1 MALPSP
7 AAVIPI
13 AGPPPEGD
21 QQFRELAEHVA
32 AATFIYRGS
41 RFLYVNAAAVELTG
55 FTREELLAIDFW
67 ELAHPEFRDLVRER
81 GLARQRGEEVVG
93 RYELKIL
100 RKDGE
105 ERWIDFTA
113 GSITYLGRPAALGT
127 AFDITERRRADAA
140 LHRQALAFE
149 NLYDA
154 VILSG
159 PDGRIT
165 DWNPAAE
172 RIYGFTRDEV
182 LGRTAVEMWMEPSE
196 AADLNQRILDA
207 LEEEGRW
214 QGEIRFVRKDGTRGV
229 SETLV
234 VPLVDAQGR
243 RVGALGVN
251 RDVTERKRTEEALRT
266 SEERFRLMV
275 TGAQQVFFYV
285 HGLDGVYEYL
295 SPSVREVLG
304 YAPEELVGKSYSV
317 LHAGHDSDHAVEEQ
331 TAATIASGVPN
342 TYLVFAR
349 HREGQVVALELAE
362 TAVRRGGRVRA
373 VQGFARNVT
382 ERIRAED
389 ALRDS
394 EERYRTLFEESRDAV
409 YMSSIDGGMLRA
421 NQAMLEM
428 FGIEPGELSSLRL
441 ADLYYD
447 PSDRQRFRDEIF
459 RTGYVRDYELRLKR
473 RDGTPVHCLISA
485 TLRRA
490 PTGEVTGFQGIIHD
504 ITQRKRAEEQLAY
517 GALHDAL
524 TGLPNRALF
533 VDRLGQALE
542 RVRRGGP
549 PFAVFFLDVDRFKVV
564 NDSLGHAVGDELLIA
579 AAGRMEQVV
588 RPGDTVAR
596 FGGDEFTLLVEDVG
610 GAVDATHM
618 AERVLEAL
626 AEPFSLDRHEVF
638 TSASVGIAVGTT
650 GTEDP
655 EVLLRNADAA
665 LSRAKALGK
674 NRYEVFD
681 RAMHAEAVERLRL
694 ETDLRRALERDE
706 LVLHYQPIVRL
717 ADGRVDGFEAL
728 LRWRHPERGWVPPGL
743 FIPVAEEM
751 GLIHTLGRWV
761 FEEACSR
768 ARSWM
773 AAFAGRRVR
782 MAVNLSA
789 AQFSQADL
797 ADHVER
803 AMASCGLPPG
813 VVHLEITESVI
824 LEHAG
829 PALAIL
835 ARLREMGVGLCM
847 DDFGTGYSSL
857 GYLHRFPLDEL
868 KIDRSFVARME
879 LDPRNAQLVQ
889 AIVGLARNL
898 GVKVVAEG
906 VETGEQLDA
915 LRAMGCDFAQGFLF
929 SEPLPEDE
937 AEALL
942 RADPAW

>member
-1 MALPSP
+1 MSLSSP
-7 AAVIPI
+7 AAFPLSEPV
-13 AGPPPEGD
+13 ESD

-32 AATFIYRGS
+32 AATFIYRGN
-41 RFLYVNAAAVELTG
+41 RFLYVNAAALELTG
-55 FTREELLAIDFW
+55 YTREELLAIDFW
-67 ELAHPEFRDLVRER
+67 ELAHPEFRELVRER

-100 RKDGE
+100 RKDGG

-113 GSITYLGRPAALGT
+113 GTVTYLGRPAALGT
-127 AFDITERRRADAA
+127 AFDVTERRRADAA

-159 PDGRIT
+159 RDGRIT

-182 LGRTAVEMWMEPSE
+182 LGKTAVELWMEPSE
-196 AADLNQRILDA
+196 AADLDQRILDA

-214 QGEIRFVRKDGTRGV
+214 RGEIRFVRKDGSRGV

-234 VPLVDAQGR
+234 VPLVDARGR

-266 SEERFRLMV
+266 SEERFRLIV
-275 TGAQQVFFYV
+275 TGTQQVFFYV
-285 HGLDGVYEYL
+285 HDLEGVYESL
-295 SPSVREVLG
+295 SPSVRDVLG
-304 YAPEELVGKSYSV
+304 YAPDELVGKPYSV
-317 LHAGHDSDHAVEEQ
+317 LHTGHDSDRTVEER
-331 TAATIASGVPN
+331 TASTIGSGVPN
-342 TYLVFAR
+342 TCLVFAR
-349 HREGQVVALELAE
+349 HREGHIVALELVE

-428 FGIEPGELSSLRL
+428 FGIEPGELPSLRL

-490 PTGEVTGFQGIIHD
+490 PTGEVVGFQGIIHD

-579 AAGRMEQVV
+579 VAGRMERVV

-596 FGGDEFTLLVEDVG
+596 FGGDEFTLLVEAVG

-638 TSASVGIAVGTT
+638 TSASVGIAVGAT
-650 GTEDP
+650 GAEDP
-655 EVLLRNADAA
+655 EVLLRSADAA

-717 ADGRVDGFEAL
+717 GDGRIDGFEAL
-728 LRWRHPERGWVPPGL
+728 LRWRHPERGWVSPNL

-761 FEEACSR
+761 FEEACGR
-768 ARSWM
+768 ARGWM
-773 AAFAGRRVR
+773 DAFAGRRVR

-803 AMASCGLPPG
+803 AMEACGLPPG

-857 GYLHRFPLDEL
+857 GYLHRFPIDEL

-879 LDPRNAQLVQ
+879 LDPRNTQLVQ
-889 AIVGLARNL
+889 AIAGLARNL

-906 VETGEQLDA
+906 VETREQLDA

-942 RADPAW
+942 RADPVW

>member
-1 MALPSP
+1 MSLPSP
-7 AAVIPI
+7 AAVFPL
-13 AGPPPEGD
+13 AEPLED

-32 AATFIYRGS
+32 AATFIYRGT

-55 FTREELLAIDFW
+55 YAREELLAMEFW
-67 ELAHPEFRDLVRER
+67 ELAHPEFRELVRER
-81 GLARQRGEEVVG
+81 GMARQRGEAVAK

-113 GSITYLGRPAALGT
+113 GTITYLGRPAALGT
-127 AFDITERRRADAA
+127 AFDVTERRLADAA

-159 PDGRIT
+159 PDGKIT

-172 RIYGFTRDEV
+172 RIYGYTRDEV
-182 LGRTAVEMWMEPSE
+182 LGRTAVELWMEPSE

-214 QGEIRFVRKDGTRGV
+214 QGEIRFVRKDGSRGV

-234 VPLVDAQGR
+234 VPLVDAQGH

-266 SEERFRLMV
+266 SEERFRLIL
-275 TGAQQVFFYV
+275 TGTQQVFFYV
-285 HGLDGVYEYL
+285 HDLEGVYEYL
-295 SPSVREVLG
+295 SPSVRDVLG
-304 YAPEELVGKSYSV
+304 YPPEELVGKPYMV
-317 LHAGHDSDHAVEEQ
+317 LHTGHDTDRTVEEQ
-331 TAATIASGVPN
+331 TAATVASGVPN
-342 TYLVFAR
+342 TYLVYAR
-349 HREGQVVALELAE
+349 HREGHIVALELVE

-409 YMSSIDGGMLRA
+409 YMSSIDGGMLSA

-428 FGIEPGELSSLRL
+428 FGIERGELPSLRL

-579 AAGRMEQVV
+579 VAGRMERVV

-596 FGGDEFTLLVEDVG
+596 FGGDEFTLLVEAVG

-626 AEPFSLDRHEVF
+626 AEPFSLDHHEVF

-694 ETDLRRALERDE
+694 ETDLRRALERGE
-706 LVLHYQPIVRL
+706 LALHYQPIVRL
-717 ADGRVDGFEAL
+717 GDGRVDGFEAL
-728 LRWRHPERGWVPPGL
+728 LRWRHPERGWVSPSL

-773 AAFAGRRVR
+773 DAFAGRRVR

-797 ADHVER
+797 ADYLVR
-803 AMASCGLPPG
+803 AMESCGLPPG

-857 GYLHRFPLDEL
+857 GYLHRFPIDEL

-889 AIVGLARNL
+889 AIAGLARNL

-906 VETGEQLDA
+906 VETREQLAA
-915 LRAMGCDFAQGFLF
+915 LRSMGCDFAQGFLF

-942 RADPAW
+942 RADPVW